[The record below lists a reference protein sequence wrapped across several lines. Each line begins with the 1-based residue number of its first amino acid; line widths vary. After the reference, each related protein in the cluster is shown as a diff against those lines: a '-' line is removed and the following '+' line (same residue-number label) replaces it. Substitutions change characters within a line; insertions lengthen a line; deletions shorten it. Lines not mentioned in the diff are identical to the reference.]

1 MKVRVAIAVMG
12 VALLS
17 ASPSR
22 ANDDLA
28 ASREGLQ
35 LVRQIEEVGR
45 DVQYHTNRLINLI
58 DNVSISRWTHYHHL
72 EEIKR
77 LVNAGLRPA
86 LVRLGEIQRSLPP
99 WKQESVDK
107 MIEVSKTLAADTSSA
122 FMKKA
127 ERPNVGPALNE
138 EYRALVAEMHRHAEE
153 VASASREAAAFAE
166 AYLKAL
172 EAGIVRQTS

>member
-1 MKVRVAIAVMG
+1 MNTQVAIVVMG
-12 VALLS
+12 TALFS
-17 ASPSR
+17 ASPSG
-22 ANDDLA
+22 
-28 ASREGLQ
+28 ASDHLGSHREGLQ

-45 DVQYHTNRLINLI
+45 DVEYHTDRLTTLI
-58 DNVSISRWTHYHHL
+58 DNTAISRWTHYHHL

-107 MIEVSKTLAADTSSA
+107 LIEASKTLAADTSSA

-138 EYRALVAEMHRHAEE
+138 EYRALVTQMHRHAEE

-166 AYLKAL
+166 AYLKVL
-172 EAGIVRQTS
+172 EAGLVPQKS